1 MGVKG
6 YASTVI
12 VTGIILT
19 PFVAIIRDGLPFGVI
34 ALWVICISL
43 AWKSN
48 SLVVNSCRYLRDK
61 YAENPGAYLPPKFV
75 VKMGLV
81 NLVPKKGVEIPK
93 IYQMDRFICL
103 AAQHVIVYDE
113 KYRHLNIEK
122 SNYSA
127 VIKILSRG
135 TYYVDNFGVY
145 RKGNETVG
153 EIPPGSQFDDRVD
166 RKRIYISSV
175 ETIKGNFSF
184 VKNPYWQRGI
194 PTTAEKSKY
203 FNYYNAYKYNKKDK
217 KYYFIDNPIVTDENN
232 KIPEADVDYR

>member
-1 MGVKG
+1 
-6 YASTVI
+6 
-12 VTGIILT
+12 
-19 PFVAIIRDGLPFGVI
+19 
-34 ALWVICISL
+34 
-43 AWKSN
+43 
-48 SLVVNSCRYLRDK
+48 
-61 YAENPGAYLPPKFV
+61 
-75 VKMGLV
+75 MGLV

-153 EIPPGSQFDDRVD
+153 EIPPGSQFDDPL
-166 RKRIYISSV
+166 KRLKGILVLLKILIGKEESLRLQKSLSISTITMLIS
-175 ETIKGNFSF
+175 TIKKI
-184 VKNPYWQRGI
+184 KNI
-194 PTTAEKSKY
+194 
-203 FNYYNAYKYNKKDK
+203 
-217 KYYFIDNPIVTDENN
+217 IL
-232 KIPEADVDYR
+232 